1 VTDLA
6 SVIEPASGIEPVE
19 IKVVDWLDPRA
30 ITLRD
35 AMNVETGAM
44 YAKFTASQS
53 PETTAA
59 IDASLAVDP
68 ESIAVTIIAF
78 AGDTPVGHS
87 ALRPFGDELE
97 VKKVFTD
104 PAARGLGVAK
114 RMLAWLEEYAVAHG
128 VTSLVL
134 QTGSLQVE
142 AIGLYEAIGYRHIP
156 VFGAYSVIPG
166 AICMRKQL

>member
-1 VTDLA
+1 
-6 SVIEPASGIEPVE
+6 VIEPHPATEPHPVIEPVE

-30 ITLRD
+30 VALRD
-35 AMNVETGAM
+35 AMNAETGAM
-44 YAKFTASQS
+44 YAKVIASHS
-53 PETTAA
+53 AETTAA

-68 ESIAVTIIAF
+68 ESIAVTIVAF

-114 RMLAWLEEYAVAHG
+114 RMLAWLEDYAVAHG

-142 AIGLYEAIGYRHIP
+142 AIGLYEAVGYRHIP
-156 VFGAYSVIPG
+156 VFGAYGVIPG
-166 AICMRKQL
+166 AVCMRKTL